1 MPGETPSMRDVLDH
15 VFAFVA
21 VLGRDGVVLEVNRPP
36 LDAAGIAVADV
47 LGKPLWD
54 CYWWSYDADVRAQ
67 LRTACVR
74 AAEGRASRYDEDI
87 RMAGGRLMSIDF
99 TLKPLRDAAGEVTH
113 LVASAVDI
121 TDRRRQEEELRASS
135 ALLKAV
141 SEQTSEL
148 LLVKDRAGRILMAN
162 PAALELL
169 GRSAALVIGRT
180 DLDLLPDKAQAAAL
194 METDR
199 RIMAS
204 GKAEVVEEP
213 ISKWGQKRIWLS
225 TKTPYRD
232 GAGNVMGLITVSRDI
247 TERQRAIEE
256 REELLGELALTA
268 SAAERKGAHLEA
280 VFQAMED
287 GVAVFDMEG
296 NVVLVNPAAARIH
309 GLPDTAAMRRHYS
322 HLANTY
328 VLLQDDGVA
337 LPLAQWPMSRVLRG
351 ESITNC
357 ELRARRRDTGQESLF
372 SFSGEPVRD
381 EQGRQA
387 FGVVVVRDVTAAK
400 RAERALRESEEH
412 AHGRARELQA
422 ALDELERIGAERQ
435 LAVDV
440 LEHGEALFVL
450 DGGFRFVLVNEK
462 QEQMSGVP
470 RSRVLGRV
478 IWDVFPAAADPQS
491 KYWQEYHRV
500 MRERVPAQFEERYGQ
515 LDTWVLVN
523 VYPIYPDS
531 IAVFILDIGK
541 RKRAEE
547 ALRQA
552 DQQKDAFI
560 AMLSHELRNPLSPIV
575 VATHI
580 LQSRNFQDPVSR
592 GALEILLRQS
602 RQMGRLLD
610 DLLDVA
616 RITRNRL
623 QLQIEIVDLVQ
634 CLQDA
639 VHSSQELIGEKS
651 HVLELHL
658 PHEPA
663 LLRGDP
669 VRLTQVVT
677 NLLNNAA
684 KYSPPGSKI
693 DVGLELVPGALVLSV
708 RDNGPGIRP
717 EVLPHIFDAFYNA
730 ATASHA
736 KQGLG
741 IGLWLTHRLVTM
753 HGGTIEV
760 ENTPGAGAHFTVK
773 LPRQ

>member
-21 VLGRDGVVLEVNRPP
+21 VLGRDGVVLEVNHPP
-36 LDAAGIAVADV
+36 LDAAGITVADV
-47 LGKPLWD
+47 LGKPFWD
-54 CYWWSYDADVRAQ
+54 CYWWSYDANVQAQ
-67 LRTACVR
+67 LRAACLR
-74 AAEGRASRYDEDI
+74 AAEGRASRYDADA
-87 RMAGGRLMSIDF
+87 RMAGGRLMAIDLM
-99 TLKPLRDAAGEVTH
+99 LKPLCGPEGCVTH
-113 LVASAVDI
+113 LVVSAVDI
-121 TDRRRQEEELRASS
+121 TERRRHEEELRVSS
-135 ALLKAV
+135 SLLKAV
-141 SEQTSEL
+141 SDQTSEL
-148 LLVKDRAGRILMAN
+148 LVVKDRAGRIILAN

-169 GRSAALVIGRT
+169 GRTAALVIGRT
-180 DLDLLPDKAQAAAL
+180 DLDLLPDKAQAAAV
-194 METDR
+194 MEVDR
-199 RIMAS
+199 RVMAS
-204 GKAEVVEEP
+204 GKAEVVEER
-213 ISKWGQKRIWLS
+213 ISKWGQERIWLS
-225 TKTPYRD
+225 TRTPYRD
-232 GAGNVMGLITVSRDI
+232 GAGNVMGVIAVSRDI
-247 TERQRAIEE
+247 TERQRAAEE
-256 REELLGELALTA
+256 REQLLGQLALTV
-268 SAAERKGAHLEA
+268 SAAERRGAHLEA
-280 VFQAMED
+280 VFRAMED

-296 NVVLVNPAAARIH
+296 NVILVNPAAARIH
-309 GLPDTAAMRRHYS
+309 GLPDSATLKRHYS
-322 HLANTY
+322 HLVHTY
-328 VLLQDDGVA
+328 ELLRDDGTT
-337 LPLAQWPMSRVLRG
+337 LDLAEWPIPRVIRG
-351 ESITNC
+351 ESIVNC
-357 ELRARRRDTGQESLF
+357 ELRARRRNTGQELFF
-372 SFSGEPVRD
+372 SFSGEPVCD
-381 EQGRQA
+381 ERGRRVL
-387 FGVVVVRDVTAAK
+387 GVMVVRDVTAAK
-400 RAERALRESEEH
+400 HAERALRESEER
-412 AHGRARELQA
+412 ARGRAHELQA
-422 ALDELERIGAERQ
+422 ALDELKRIDAERQ

-440 LEHGEALFVL
+440 LEHGEAVFVL
-450 DGGFRFVLVNEK
+450 DAAFRFVLVNEK
-462 QEQMSGVP
+462 HEQMSGVP
-470 RSRVLGRV
+470 RSRTLGRV
-478 IWDVFPAAADPQS
+478 VWEVFPETANPQS

-500 MRERVPAQFEERYGQ
+500 MRERVPAQFEEHYGSRN
-515 LDTWVLVN
+515 LWALVS
-523 VYPIYPDS
+523 VHPIQSDS
-531 IAVFILDIGK
+531 IAVSMLDIGI

-623 QLQIEIVDLVQ
+623 QLQLEIVDLVQ

-651 HVLELHL
+651 HVLELRL

-684 KYSPPGSKI
+684 KYCPPGSRI
-693 DVGLELVPGALVLSV
+693 EVALELVPGAVLLSV
-708 RDNGPGIRP
+708 KDNGPGIHP
-717 EVLPHIFDAFYNA
+717 EVLPHIFDAFYKA

-741 IGLWLTHRLVTM
+741 IGLWLTHRLVAM
-753 HGGTIEV
+753 HGGTIDARS
-760 ENTPGAGAHFTVK
+760 TPGAGAHFTVT